1 MEENFEEMPQWAKEL
16 ITNVKELTEKVNKT
30 FPDEEKKHDFSKL
43 RDLLDMNDL
52 QLKDNKTK

>member
-1 MEENFEEMPQWAKEL
+1 MEENFNEVPEWAKEL
-16 ITNVKELTEKVNKT
+16 INSVNEMKEKVNKT

-52 QLKDNKTK
+52 QLKDIKTK